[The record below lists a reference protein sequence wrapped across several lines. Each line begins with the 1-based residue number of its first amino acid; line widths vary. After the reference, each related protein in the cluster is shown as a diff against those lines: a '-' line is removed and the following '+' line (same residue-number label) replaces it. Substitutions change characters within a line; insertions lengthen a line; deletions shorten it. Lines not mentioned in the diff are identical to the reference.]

1 MGLTQPNF
9 LLRFCTMERWTI
21 KPSYVFV
28 LVSVLFLV
36 ALILILPQVD
46 LPDTAFNR
54 GAAPVDVHVR
64 SVSAPGLLSFGTV
77 VLFHFSSQT
86 ASGRHER
93 HVRSGHVT
101 SSSLPLLHRSL
112 RC

>member
-1 MGLTQPNF
+1 
-9 LLRFCTMERWTI
+9 MERWTI

-28 LVSVLFLV
+28 LLSLLFLV
-36 ALILILPQVD
+36 ALILVLPQVD

-54 GAAPVDVHVR
+54 GTAPVDVHAH
-64 SVSAPGLLSFGTV
+64 STSAPGLLGIGTV
-77 VLFHFSSQT
+77 VSLHFQAHTTS
-86 ASGRHER
+86 R
-93 HVRSGHVT
+93 RSEKPMVYGYAT